1 MAAVRRLLL
10 ILVPV
15 LVLAFFVFSRVRA
28 VEAAEAKQKAEA
40 GARKGAAASVEV
52 ATAESRPIV
61 QTIEAIGN
69 VTSEFTVNLSPRIS
83 GLITTLQVR
92 EGDPVTAGQVLV
104 RIDPN
109 QAQAQILES
118 KANVNESRSRLAQAQ
133 ATIQASEVQ
142 IETNIR
148 QARAELASAEA
159 TLQQVRKQIEGRVA
173 NAAATVRQSEAAV
186 AVTKAEKNNRTAEL
200 TGAKATLKNEQI
212 RLERVKGL
220 FEKGYV
226 AGSLVDNATAALG
239 VAESAV
245 RVKEGEVESAQ
256 ADIEAAQAKLEA
268 DRTALTTTQAS
279 GQAEIQVASARVAQL
294 KSAVTAAE
302 ANRAQSPANRA
313 NVNALQAGVESVEAQ
328 LQAAEAQRKDT
339 ELSSP
344 FSGIVTARS
353 ADPGTLATPGQA
365 VLRVESTDS
374 LFIIAAIPVTDA
386 ARVRPGQPATIRLD
400 GMTDAPLQTTVD
412 TVVPSANPSDRQ
424 VSVRMRVKNPT
435 GQIKPGMFAKVSIEI
450 DRTDSTT
457 VVPGDA
463 IKDGS
468 VSVVLQDGTT
478 ENREVKTGKSDARG
492 IQILEGIRPGEKVI
506 VLSYS
511 PVKPGSK
518 VSITAERRPDGT
530 RKLVDAPKQN
540 DKKSAE
546 KDVKK

>member
-1 MAAVRRLLL
+1 MATVRRWLL

-28 VEAAEAKQKAEA
+28 VEGAEAKQKAEA

-61 QTIEAIGN
+61 QTIEAIGT

-83 GLITTLQVR
+83 GLITSLQVR
-92 EGDPVTAGQVLV
+92 EGDRVTAGQVLV

-118 KANVNESRSRLAQAQ
+118 TANVNESRSRLAQAQ

-159 TLQQVRKQIEGRVA
+159 TLQQVRKQVEGRVA
-173 NAAATVRQSEAAV
+173 NAAATVRQSEAAL
-186 AVTKAEKNNRTAEL
+186 AVTRAEKKNRAAEL
-200 TGAKATLKNEQI
+200 TGAQATLKNEQI

-226 AGSLVDNATAALG
+226 AGSLVDNATAAVG

-256 ADIEAAQAKLEA
+256 ADIDAAQAKLEA
-268 DRTALTTTQAS
+268 DRTALTTTHAS
-279 GQAEIQVASARVAQL
+279 GQAEIQASAARVSQL

-313 NVNALQAGVESVEAQ
+313 NVNALQAGVASVEAQ

-344 FSGIVTARS
+344 FSGTVTSRT
-353 ADPGTLATPGQA
+353 ADPGTLASPGQA
-365 VLRVESTDS
+365 VLRVESADS
-374 LFIIAAIPVTDA
+374 LFVIAAIPVTDA
-386 ARVRPGQPATIRLD
+386 ARVRPGQPVTIRLD
-400 GMTDAPLQTTVD
+400 GSAGDPIQTRVD

-424 VSVRMRVKNPT
+424 VSVRMRVKNT
-435 GQIKPGMFAKVSIEI
+435 DGQIKPGMFAKVSIEI
-450 DRTDSTT
+450 DRTEPTI

-463 IKDGS
+463 IKNGS
-468 VSVVLQDGTT
+468 IAVVLPEGTA
-478 ENREVKTGKSDARG
+478 ENREVKTGKADARG
-492 IQILEGIRPGEKVI
+492 IQVLSGIQPGEKVI

-518 VSITAERRPDGT
+518 VNITAERLPDGS
-530 RKLVDAPKQN
+530 RKLVEAPKKA
-540 DKKSAE
+540 DT

>member
-1 MAAVRRLLL
+1 
-10 ILVPV
+10 

-28 VEAAEAKQKAEA
+28 VEATEAKQKAEA

-173 NAAATVRQSEAAV
+173 NAAATVRQSEAAR
-186 AVTKAEKNNRTAEL
+186 AVTRAEKKNRAAEL
-200 TGAKATLKNEQI
+200 TGAQATLKNEQI

-220 FEKGYV
+220 LEKGYV

-279 GQAEIQVASARVAQL
+279 GQAEILASAARVSQL

-313 NVNALQAGVESVEAQ
+313 NVNALQAGVASVEAQ

-344 FSGIVTARS
+344 FSGIVTSRT
-353 ADPGTLATPGQA
+353 ADPGTLASPDQA
-365 VLRVESTDS
+365 VLRVESADS
-374 LFIIAAIPVTDA
+374 LFVIAAIPVTDA
-386 ARVRPGQPATIRLD
+386 ARVRPGQPVTIRLD
-400 GMTDAPLQTTVD
+400 GMTDAPIQTTVD

-492 IQILEGIRPGEKVI
+492 IQVLEGIRPGEKVI

-518 VSITAERRPDGT
+518 VNITAERRPDGT
-530 RKLVDAPKQN
+530 RKLVDALKQN
-540 DKKSAE
+540 DKKPAE

>member
-1 MAAVRRLLL
+1 MATVRRWLL

-15 LVLAFFVFSRVRA
+15 FVLAFIIFSRVRA
-28 VEAAEAKQKAEA
+28 VEGAEAKQKAEA

-83 GLITTLQVR
+83 GLITSLQVR
-92 EGDPVTAGQVLV
+92 EGDRVTAGQVLV

-109 QAQAQILES
+109 QAEAQILES
-118 KANVNESRSRLAQAQ
+118 TANVNESRSRLAQAQ
-133 ATIQASEVQ
+133 ATIHASEVQ

-159 TLQQVRKQIEGRVA
+159 TLQQVRKQVEGRVA
-173 NAAATVRQSEAAV
+173 NAAATVRQSEAAL
-186 AVTKAEKNNRTAEL
+186 AVTRAEKKNRAAEL
-200 TGAKATLKNEQI
+200 TGAQATLKNEQI

-226 AGSLVDNATAALG
+226 AGSIVDNATAAVG

-256 ADIEAAQAKLEA
+256 ADIDAAQAKLEA

-279 GQAEIQVASARVAQL
+279 GQAEIQASAARVSQL

-313 NVNALQAGVESVEAQ
+313 NVNALQAGVASVEAQ

-344 FSGIVTARS
+344 FSGIVTSRT
-353 ADPGTLATPGQA
+353 ADPGTLASPGQA
-365 VLRVESTDS
+365 VLRVESADS
-374 LFIIAAIPVTDA
+374 LFVIAAIPVTDA
-386 ARVRPGQPATIRLD
+386 ARVRPGQPVTIRLD
-400 GMTDAPLQTTVD
+400 GSTGAPIQTRVD

-424 VSVRMRVKNPT
+424 VSVRMRVKNT
-435 GQIKPGMFAKVSIEI
+435 DGQIKPGMFAKVSIEI
-450 DRTDSTT
+450 DRTEPTI

-463 IKDGS
+463 IKNGS
-468 VSVVLQDGTT
+468 IAVVLPEGTS
-478 ENREVKTGKSDARG
+478 ENREVKTGKADARG
-492 IQILEGIRPGEKVI
+492 IQVLSGIQPGEKVI

-518 VSITAERRPDGT
+518 VNITAERLPDGS
-530 RKLVDAPKQN
+530 RKLVEAPKKADQ
-540 DKKSAE
+540 